1 MKCVEW
7 EPGRRFGWDGPPL
20 PWYGGAG
27 RPRGYFEVTE
37 AAPGESRLVCCFRPK
52 VTGSMALLAPY
63 MKRWLCK
70 QRTADAARLKA
81 LLESE
86 QASQAPV
93 EAPVLDTEQATE
105 TPAHIPLWQDLLYHT
120 PRRPRKGLPAVAL
133 GFGLGLIVMGGLW
146 LLYPANWLVWAIM
159 VPCGGT
165 CIVWA
170 VFPQD

>member
-1 MKCVEW
+1 MPHNTRKPAETPATERASESPVET
-7 EPGRRFGWDGPPL
+7 PP
-20 PWYGGAG
+20 
-27 RPRGYFEVTE
+27 
-37 AAPGESRLVCCFRPK
+37 
-52 VTGSMALLAPY
+52 
-63 MKRWLCK
+63 
-70 QRTADAARLKA
+70 
-81 LLESE
+81 LESE

-105 TPAHIPLWQDLLYHT
+105 TPAVVETHIPLWQDLLDHA

-146 LLYPANWLVWAIM
+146 LLYPANVLVWAIM
-159 VPCGGT
+159 VPGGGV